1 MTVIDDTL
9 FALLDEADLPAD
21 HELTGLLAEL
31 RSLGSAPVPAPS
43 PELAALLVP
52 ERPRRGL
59 HRRGAVVGA
68 LVVLSIGTG
77 VTAAAASPEVRDGAV
92 GAVAAVVHVLQPHAA
107 VPVARHAPAPAATA
121 LDSRLD
127 DPARSGTT
135 PGQSAGAGPHDA
147 EDGAASTVASR
158 SRAGSDDPSRH
169 SSGSD
174 GRHDSSGSWS
184 GRSGEDGEDGH
195 GASGS
200 GATGGSGSGDS
211 GSSGTSGSES
221 SHSGTGSSA
230 SSGSGSSDS
239 GSSGES
245 SASGHGGGSSGGSD
259 RSDASDSGSGGG
271 DE

>member
-21 HELTGLLAEL
+21 DELTGLLAEL

-135 PGQSAGAGPHDA
+135 PRRSAGAGPHDA

-169 SSGSD
+169 PSESD
-174 GRHDSSGSWS
+174 GRHDSSGS
-184 GRSGEDGEDGH
+184 GRSGEDGGDGH

-221 SHSGTGSSA
+221 SHSGAGSSG

-245 SASGHGGGSSGGSD
+245 RASGHGGGSSGGSD
-259 RSDASDSGSGGG
+259 RSDASDSGAGGG